1 MSILVKKLEERGE
14 VKEKRKD
21 LRTNTKHEERKNE
34 TTSKTF
40 RKKGQAEIDQQKKE
54 TFRREEYT
62 GDSESEEKIRKKT
75 QRPTKRRER
84 PRIPSAL
91 HSSEETVEKLK
102 GRPSAKSIRKD
113 HTFRLQNDTK
123 KEI

>member
-1 MSILVKKLEERGE
+1 MKSRRKRSRRD
-14 VKEKRKD
+14 KRKSTS
-21 LRTNTKHEERKNE
+21 RKRKHSEV
-34 TTSKTF
+34 
-40 RKKGQAEIDQQKKE
+40 
-54 TFRREEYT
+54 EEYN

-75 QRPTKRRER
+75 QGPTKRRER

>member
-1 MSILVKKLEERGE
+1 MNPRRKRSGRRD
-14 VKEKRKD
+14 KRKS
-21 LRTNTKHEERKNE
+21 
-34 TTSKTF
+34 TS
-40 RKKGQAEIDQQKKE
+40 
-54 TFRREEYT
+54 RRRPSEVEEYT
-62 GDSESEEKIRKKT
+62 VDSESEEKIRTKT

-113 HTFRLQNDTK
+113 HTFRCQNDTK